1 MLQVVRQ
8 LYGIL
13 EPSERWRFIWVLL
26 TVLMMAL
33 LEVVGVGAIF
43 PFMNMIANPGFIQEN
58 KWLSAAYRALDFK
71 DIHQFVLFAGFVLL
85 GIFALKSAFSI
96 FATWLQS
103 RFVWGNF
110 YRLSKRL
117 VRTYLYRPYSYFFT
131 VNVSELQK
139 NVLNEVTNVTLGVF
153 VPVMHLITH
162 SMVAVFIFLLLF
174 QTDPVLTLVVIS
186 VLGGPYAI
194 VYFWARPTLA
204 RIGTERLGH
213 NKMRFKIFAE
223 AFGGIKEVKAFCK
236 EEYFLDRFN
245 VPLGRLRDNTITSQ
259 LISSSPKF
267 AIEAI
272 AFSGIVGIVLYTVG
286 THQDMAQVIPVI
298 SLYAMAG
305 YRTLPA
311 LQQIMQSLAQ
321 LRVNQPTLTSIT
333 RSIDEGADYL
343 RVPSRQQ
350 GADII
355 LRREIKL
362 CNVRYKFP
370 GKERPAIE
378 GLNLT
383 IPRNTVV
390 GFVGSSGAGK
400 STAADIILGLLKP
413 ETGNLYVDDTM
424 ITPENVV
431 SWQQHIGYVPQHA
444 YLLDESVTRNIAFGV
459 RDEDIDANAVEQA
472 ARAANIY
479 DFITRE
485 LPEGF
490 ETILGDKGVRLSG
503 GQRQRIAIAR
513 ALFHNP
519 DVVILDEAT
528 SALDSV
534 TEAIVSQSIR
544 ELGGKKTL
552 IIIAHRL
559 TTVRDCHVIY
569 VFDQGNIVSAGTY
582 EELVRSCDK
591 FRDLVSAA
599 AG

>member
-1 MLQVVRQ
+1 MLQLMRQ

-13 EPSERWRFIWVLL
+13 EPSERWRFIRVLVI
-26 TVLMMAL
+26 VLMMAL

-58 KWLSAAYRALDFK
+58 KWLSAAYRALNFNDV
-71 DIHQFVLFAGFVLL
+71 HQFVFFAGFVLL
-85 GIFALKSAFSI
+85 GIFTLKSAFSI
-96 FATWLQS
+96 FATWLQL

-110 YRLSKRL
+110 HRLSKRL
-117 VRTYLYRPYSYFFT
+117 VRTYLYRPYSYFFN

-139 NVLNEVTNVTLGVF
+139 NVLNEVNNISVGVF
-153 VPVMHLITH
+153 VPVMNLITH

-174 QTDPVLTLVVIS
+174 QTDPDLTLVVIG

-204 RIGTERLGH
+204 RIGKERLGH

-236 EEYFLDRFN
+236 EEYFLNRFN
-245 VPLGRLRDNTITSQ
+245 VALGRLRDNTITSQ
-259 LISSSPKF
+259 LISSCPKF
-267 AIEAI
+267 VIEAI
-272 AFSGIVGIVLYTVG
+272 AFGGIVGIVLYTVG

-311 LQQIMQSLAQ
+311 LQQITHSLAQ
-321 LRVNQPTLTSIT
+321 LRVNQPTLTNIA

-343 RVPSRQQ
+343 SVPGRQQ
-350 GADII
+350 RADII
-355 LRREIKL
+355 LRQEIRL
-362 CNVRYKFP
+362 CDVRYKFP

-383 IPRNTVV
+383 IPRNAVV

-400 STAADIILGLLKP
+400 STAADIILGLLRP
-413 ETGNLYVDDTM
+413 ETGGLYVDDTM

-459 RDEDIDANAVEQA
+459 RDRDIDANAVEQA
-472 ARAANIY
+472 ARTANIY

-519 DVVILDEAT
+519 DVMILDEAT

-544 ELGGKKTL
+544 ELSGKKTL

-559 TTVRDCHVIY
+559 TTVRDCHVIH

-582 EELVRSCDK
+582 EELARSCDK

>member
-1 MLQVVRQ
+1 
-8 LYGIL
+8 
-13 EPSERWRFIWVLL
+13 
-26 TVLMMAL
+26 
-33 LEVVGVGAIF
+33 
-43 PFMNMIANPGFIQEN
+43 MNIIANPGFIQEN
-58 KWLSAAYRALDFK
+58 KWLSAAYRALNFNDT
-71 DIHQFVLFAGFVLL
+71 HQFVFFAGFVLL
-85 GIFALKSAFSI
+85 GIFTLKSAFSI
-96 FATWLQS
+96 FATWLQL

-117 VRTYLYRPYSYFFT
+117 VRTYLYRPYSYFFN

-139 NVLNEVTNVTLGVF
+139 NVLNEVNNISVGVF
-153 VPVMHLITH
+153 VPVMNLITH

-174 QTDPVLTLVVIS
+174 QTDPDLTLVVIS

-204 RIGTERLGH
+204 RIGKERLKH

-236 EEYFLDRFN
+236 EEYFLDRFD
-245 VPLGRLRDNTITSQ
+245 VALGRLRDNTITSH
-259 LISSSPKF
+259 LISSCPKF

-272 AFSGIVGIVLYTVG
+272 AFGGIVGIILYTLG
-286 THQDMAQVIPVI
+286 TEDMAQVIPVI

-305 YRTLPA
+305 FRTLPA
-311 LQQIMQSLAQ
+311 LQQIMHSLAQ
-321 LRVNQPTLTSIT
+321 LRVNQPTLTSIA

-343 RVPSRQQ
+343 RVPSGQQ

-355 LRREIKL
+355 LRQEIRL

-413 ETGNLYVDDTM
+413 ETGGLYVDDTM

-459 RDEDIDANAVEQA
+459 RDQDIDANAVEQA

-490 ETILGDKGVRLSG
+490 ETVLGDKGVRL
-503 GQRQRIAIAR
+503 R
-513 ALFHNP
+513 AC
-519 DVVILDEAT
+519 E
-528 SALDSV
+528 
-534 TEAIVSQSIR
+534 
-544 ELGGKKTL
+544 
-552 IIIAHRL
+552 
-559 TTVRDCHVIY
+559 
-569 VFDQGNIVSAGTY
+569 
-582 EELVRSCDK
+582 
-591 FRDLVSAA
+591 
-599 AG
+599 

>member
-8 LYGIL
+8 LYGML
-13 EPSERWRFIWVLL
+13 EPSERWRFIWVLV

-58 KWLSAAYRALDFK
+58 KWLSAAYRALNFNDT
-71 DIHQFVLFAGFVLL
+71 HQFVLFAGFVLL
-85 GIFALKSAFSI
+85 GIFTLKSAFSI
-96 FATWLQS
+96 FATWLQL

-117 VRTYLYRPYSYFFT
+117 VRTYLYRPYPYFFN

-162 SMVAVFIFLLLF
+162 SLVAVFIFLLLF

-245 VPLGRLRDNTITSQ
+245 VPLGRLRDNTITGQ

-272 AFSGIVGIVLYTVG
+272 AFGGIVGIVLYTVG

-333 RSIDEGADYL
+333 RSVDEGADYL

-350 GADII
+350 AADII
-355 LRREIKL
+355 LRQEIRL
-362 CNVRYKFP
+362 CNVRYQFP

-413 ETGNLYVDDTM
+413 EAGNLYVDDTM

-459 RDEDIDANAVEQA
+459 RDQEIDAKAVEQA

-528 SALDSV
+528 SALDGV

-591 FRDLVSAA
+591 FRDLVSAT

>member
-1 MLQVVRQ
+1 
-8 LYGIL
+8 
-13 EPSERWRFIWVLL
+13 
-26 TVLMMAL
+26 
-33 LEVVGVGAIF
+33 
-43 PFMNMIANPGFIQEN
+43 
-58 KWLSAAYRALDFK
+58 
-71 DIHQFVLFAGFVLL
+71 
-85 GIFALKSAFSI
+85 
-96 FATWLQS
+96 
-103 RFVWGNF
+103 
-110 YRLSKRL
+110 
-117 VRTYLYRPYSYFFT
+117 
-131 VNVSELQK
+131 
-139 NVLNEVTNVTLGVF
+139 
-153 VPVMHLITH
+153 
-162 SMVAVFIFLLLF
+162 MVAVFIFLLLF
-174 QTDPVLTLVVIS
+174 QTDPVLTLVIIS
-186 VLGGPYAI
+186 VLGGPYSI

-272 AFSGIVGIVLYTVG
+272 AFAGIVGIVLYTVG

-311 LQQIMQSLAQ
+311 LQQIMQSLAL

-333 RSIDEGADYL
+333 RSMDEGADYL

-355 LRREIKL
+355 LRQEIRL

-383 IPRNTVV
+383 IPRNAVV
-390 GFVGSSGAGK
+390 GFVGSSGAGT
-400 STAADIILGLLKP
+400 STAADIILGLLRP
-413 ETGNLYVDDTM
+413 ETGGLYVDDTM

-431 SWQQHIGYVPQHA
+431 SWQHHIGYVPQHA

-459 RDEDIDANAVEQA
+459 RDQDIDANAVEQA
-472 ARAANIY
+472 ARTANIY
-479 DFITRE
+479 HFITTE

-503 GQRQRIAIAR
+503 GQRQR
-513 ALFHNP
+513 
-519 DVVILDEAT
+519 
-528 SALDSV
+528 
-534 TEAIVSQSIR
+534 
-544 ELGGKKTL
+544 
-552 IIIAHRL
+552 
-559 TTVRDCHVIY
+559 
-569 VFDQGNIVSAGTY
+569 
-582 EELVRSCDK
+582 
-591 FRDLVSAA
+591 
-599 AG
+599 